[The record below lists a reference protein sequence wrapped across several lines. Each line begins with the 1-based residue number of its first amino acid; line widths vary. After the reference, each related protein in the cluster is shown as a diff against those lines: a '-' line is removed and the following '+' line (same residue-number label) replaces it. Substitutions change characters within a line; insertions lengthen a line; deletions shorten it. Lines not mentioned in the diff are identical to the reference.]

1 MVGES
6 YNGEVSGKWL
16 VFYGV
21 GTIGAV
27 KLKPGGKR
35 FEN

>member
-1 MVGES
+1 MVGDS
-6 YNGEVSGKWL
+6 CIGEVSGKWP

-21 GTIGAV
+21 GAIGAV

-35 FEN
+35 FEK